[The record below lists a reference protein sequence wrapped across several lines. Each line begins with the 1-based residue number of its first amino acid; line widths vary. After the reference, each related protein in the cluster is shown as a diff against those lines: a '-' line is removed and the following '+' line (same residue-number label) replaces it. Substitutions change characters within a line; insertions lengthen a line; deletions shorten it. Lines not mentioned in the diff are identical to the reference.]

1 MRHMSFRL
9 ELSQLTRRFSLA
21 AVAPLVGFSSR
32 FLRTILLSHFLAPGE
47 FGAAIAITVVIA
59 TSELISEVGLNQVVL
74 IRSGPEARQFL
85 AAAHLLQLIRGASIS
100 TGLVLL
106 CVPISSLFGIP
117 QLWKSFLCAA
127 LIPLMRSF
135 YHLGIHQIQREY
147 QYRPHALSVG
157 ISSLAALAVAL
168 LMVPWISDHRVILVS
183 LATETFLLVALTHLL
198 SPIRYECHGAAGA
211 ARDVLRFGLPL
222 TANGIAL
229 ALIGQADRILV
240 GGTLGVESLATY
252 TVVVGLALTPV
263 SPLFELFGT
272 LGMAMMVRSQA
283 SPERQLTSFAW
294 LMWLFSL
301 LAFTYAA
308 LVGLTLDL
316 LVPLIYGP
324 HYTVPETW
332 RALITAMVF
341 LSTYRGAPTVLLLT
355 QGHTAKLAVA
365 NATVGLGVVAAG
377 LAIRAYPAPETI
389 LAGKLLGD
397 LASLAVFHWAAFTTL
412 RASRRTVV
420 HCLLFSVCSVAL
432 FGTMISLWPN
442 PDWSTRI
449 LYSAICL
456 LPLSLLLWQAYA
468 SWKTRELAFSSQ
480 ALPAE

>member
-1 MRHMSFRL
+1 MRLMSFRL
-9 ELSQLTRRFSLA
+9 ELPQLTRRFSLA

-32 FLRTILLSHFLAPGE
+32 FLRTVLLSHFLAPGE

-59 TSELISEVGLNQVVL
+59 TSELISEVGLSHVVL

-85 AAAHLLQLIRGASIS
+85 AAAHLLQLIRGVAIS
-100 TGLVLL
+100 TGLALL
-106 CVPISSLFGIP
+106 CVSISSLFGIP
-117 QLWKSFLCAA
+117 QLWKSFLFAA

-168 LMVPWISDHRVILVS
+168 LLVSWISDHRVILVS
-183 LATETFLLVALTHLL
+183 LITETFLLVALSHLL
-198 SPIRYECHGAAGA
+198 SPIKYECHGAAGA

-263 SPLFELFGT
+263 SPLFEIFGT

-308 LVGLTLDL
+308 SVGLTLDL

-341 LSTYRGAPTVLLLT
+341 LSTYRGA
-355 QGHTAKLAVA
+355 H
-365 NATVGLGVVAAG
+365 TVGLGVLAAG

-456 LPLSLLLWQAYA
+456 LPLSLLFWQAYA
-468 SWKTRELAFSSQ
+468 SWKNRELAFSGQ

>member
-1 MRHMSFRL
+1 
-9 ELSQLTRRFSLA
+9 
-21 AVAPLVGFSSR
+21 
-32 FLRTILLSHFLAPGE
+32 
-47 FGAAIAITVVIA
+47 
-59 TSELISEVGLNQVVL
+59 
-74 IRSGPEARQFL
+74 
-85 AAAHLLQLIRGASIS
+85 
-100 TGLVLL
+100 
-106 CVPISSLFGIP
+106 
-117 QLWKSFLCAA
+117 
-127 LIPLMRSF
+127 
-135 YHLGIHQIQREY
+135 
-147 QYRPHALSVG
+147 
-157 ISSLAALAVAL
+157 
-168 LMVPWISDHRVILVS
+168 
-183 LATETFLLVALTHLL
+183 
-198 SPIRYECHGAAGA
+198 
-211 ARDVLRFGLPL
+211 
-222 TANGIAL
+222 
-229 ALIGQADRILV
+229 
-240 GGTLGVESLATY
+240 
-252 TVVVGLALTPV
+252 
-263 SPLFELFGT
+263 
-272 LGMAMMVRSQA
+272 MVRSQA

-308 LVGLTLDL
+308 SVGLTLDL

-341 LSTYRGAPTVLLLT
+341 LSTYRGAHTVLLLT

-365 NATVGLGVVAAG
+365 NATVGLGVLAAG

-456 LPLSLLLWQAYA
+456 LPLSLLFWQAYA
-468 SWKTRELAFSSQ
+468 SWKNRELAFSGQ